1 MRFRNLD
8 SNGDWCFGKGRN
20 SYLRDNQAL
29 LLNIKTRIL
38 EFYQDCFFDMEK
50 GIDWWNLMGGKN
62 LQKVLVDVRKTILES
77 YQVRRIVS
85 LEYALQ
91 NRALTIL
98 VSIEFMNGEI
108 LSDAV
113 EVLNA

>member
-1 MRFRNLD
+1 
-8 SNGDWCFGKGRN
+8 
-20 SYLRDNQAL
+20 
-29 LLNIKTRIL
+29 
-38 EFYQDCFFDMEK
+38 
-50 GIDWWNLMGGKN
+50 MGGKN
-62 LQKVLVDVRKTILES
+62 MQKVLVDVRKTILES

-85 LEYALQ
+85 LEYVLQ